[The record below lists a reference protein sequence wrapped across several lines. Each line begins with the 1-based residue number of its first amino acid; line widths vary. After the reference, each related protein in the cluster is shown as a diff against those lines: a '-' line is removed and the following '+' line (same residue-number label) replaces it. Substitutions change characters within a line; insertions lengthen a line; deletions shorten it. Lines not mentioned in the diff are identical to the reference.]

1 MNTYG
6 KVFQLWKG
14 ERRGKG
20 RGRGG
25 SYFQILYHKPL
36 TGYGRSAEVERF
48 TLPLEIS
55 HDKHCVTSNM
65 LDFNQLSSCIERKVT
80 RLPKNTTQRQNNEQD
95 SVPKSLFKM
104 NNVNEHYKHEGIK
117 FFFFNKKKSETKNC
131 PEATKLSE
139 SGNTSFEIL
148 TYKTH
153 YVIRL

>member
-25 SYFQILYHKPL
+25 SYFQILHHKPL
-36 TGYGRSAEVERF
+36 TEYGRSAEVERF

-117 FFFFNKKKSETKNC
+117 FFFFLTKKKAKRKIALRPPSLVS
-131 PEATKLSE
+131 PV
-139 SGNTSFEIL
+139 
-148 TYKTH
+148 TH
-153 YVIRL
+153 LLRS